1 MTRGLEERGEK
12 YIPNATGD
20 DPKREAQNAP
30 EGLDFL
36 AEARVNPEDLIGGT
50 PTMQDLESGVALTQP
65 PKVPLT
71 SITGLE
77 HLFARPGGKRTASR
91 KSVALM
97 YLRVSTSR
105 QTHTGADVD
114 EDGNSIATQREHTI
128 KKARQLGATVLREF
142 VEPGASARS
151 IDKRPIFKEMLRFI
165 DEHPE
170 VTHIVAYQRSRMFR
184 SVADSAIVE
193 SALAEKGIEIVSAKE
208 DYGKGADGMVMKTI
222 TDAFNQWQSQKNGE
236 DISLKMAHKVEQGGS
251 VGRAKLGY
259 LNIRKDYDGRLVN
272 TIALD
277 PVRAPLMRWAF
288 EQYATGEYSVTQL
301 QAALDEQGLTT
312 RPSVKFKQAVVSISQ
327 LAQILRDPYYTGVTR
342 YKGEL
347 YAGRHEPLIS
357 KELFLQVQLI
367 LDQRNRRG
375 DRDRIHFHF
384 LKGMIYCGRCEDEGR
399 RSRMVYSQNKG
410 NGGVYE
416 YFVCTAKQRGLC
428 NMSAI
433 RIDALEAAVAKTMSR
448 ERIEVSR
455 AERLQAGIHEA
466 LAEAQATEHEMKLT
480 LRKALGQLESQE
492 ERLIDAIADGSGSV
506 PKLKKRL
513 DEIVLKREVIEEKL
527 GRTDARLRTGAAKA
541 ISYLDLLK
549 NPGDRYAMAD
559 EAMRRELLTL
569 FFTEMVVR
577 VSDTATRL
585 AGQRTEPNEVLHQVR
600 FEELADEPTNK
611 EAPSISAKG
620 FFVSLGL
627 NKTIL
632 VAGAGFEP
640 TTSGL

>member
-1 MTRGLEERGEK
+1 MTVGPEKRGEN
-12 YIPNATGD
+12 YIPPYIGGGPEKGPWND
-20 DPKREAQNAP
+20 P

-36 AEARVNPEDLIGGT
+36 AEERVNPKDLTGGS
-50 PTMQDLESGVALTQP
+50 PTMQDLESDIAVTEPPKVALT
-65 PKVPLT
+65 
-71 SITGLE
+71 SISGLE
-77 HLFARPGGKRTASR
+77 HLFDSPRKRTQAKR
-91 KSVALM
+91 PLVALI

-128 KKARQLGATVLREF
+128 KKARQMQATILREF

-151 IDKRPIFKEMLRFI
+151 IDKRPVFKEMLRFI

-193 SALAEKGIEIVSAKE
+193 SALAEKGIEMVSAKE

-259 LNIRKDYDGRLVN
+259 LNVRKDYDGRLVN

-312 RPSVKFKQAVVSISQ
+312 RPSVKFKQAVISTSQ

-357 KELFLQVQLI
+357 KELFLQVQQI

-375 DRDRIHFHF
+375 DRDRIHFHY
-384 LKGMIYCGRCEDEGR
+384 LKGLIYCGRCEDEGR

-410 NGGVYE
+410 NGGIYE
-416 YFVCTAKQRGLC
+416 YFVCTAKQRGAC
-428 NMSAI
+428 DMSAI
-433 RIDALEAAVAKTMSR
+433 RIDALEVEVAVTIAR
-448 ERIEVSR
+448 ERVEESR
-455 AERLQAGIHEA
+455 AEHLQAGIRDA
-466 LAEAQATEHEMKLT
+466 LAEAQTAENEMKRS
-480 LRKALGQLESQE
+480 LRKVLGQLESQE
-492 ERLIDAIADGSGSV
+492 ERLIDAIADGSGAA

-513 DEIVLKREVIEEKL
+513 DDVILKREVIEEKL
-527 GRTDARLRTGAAKA
+527 HRTDARLKNGAEKA
-541 ISYLDLLK
+541 IAYLDLLK
-549 NPGDRYAMAD
+549 NPGDHYAGAD
-559 EAMRRELLTL
+559 EAIRRELLTL
-569 FFTEMVVR
+569 FFTELVVR
-577 VSDTATRL
+577 VSETSTQL
-585 AGQRTEPNEVLHQVR
+585 SGERTEPNSLLHEIQFEV
-600 FEELADEPTNK
+600 T
-611 EAPSISAKG
+611 APSQAKKKAPRKSAEG

-632 VAGAGFEP
+632 VAGTGFEP
-640 TTSGL
+640 ATSGL